1 MQTRDPSVEGSTGA
15 SPSNGSGKTPKY
27 RQIIESIIG
36 IILAIAICIFVG
48 QTFNDELSKMECLD
62 TKIVTIGSGL
72 NIYQKNFGHL
82 PPGNEYREDGKA
94 VVSWRVAMQSWKLGE
109 EVSKKYRFDEEWNSP
124 HNSTLHASSHN
135 WYRCPFDPSP
145 KEQTS
150 FVRISGPTTPFPDNR
165 IVSKEEF
172 ADGATNT
179 ILAVEMH
186 NSGIHWMEPRD
197 ITVDQAI
204 AGIRQES
211 KPIVRTDHGIA
222 DSGKSTY
229 AVFADGHVSRLKM
242 NIDPKVLRS
251 LLEINHP
258 DKPKEIFI
266 SR

>member
-1 MQTRDPSVEGSTGA
+1 MQTKDSNDEGHPVEHL
-15 SPSNGSGKTPKY
+15 PNISGGTNKS
-27 RQIIESIIG
+27 RLLVESMLG
-36 IILAIAICIFVG
+36 ILGLAIFLTVG
-48 QTFNDELSKMECLD
+48 RIMAEQLWIKECLN
-62 TKIVTIGSGL
+62 TKEAHLGISFD
-72 NIYQKNFGHL
+72 IYQKKFGHL
-82 PPGNEYREDGKA
+82 PPGNEYREDDKA
-94 VVSWRVAMQSWKLGE
+94 VVSWRVAMHTLTHPWE
-109 EVSKKYRFDEEWNSP
+109 EVAKKYRFDEEWNSP
-124 HNSTLHASSHN
+124 HNSTLHATSHN

-150 FVRISGPTTPFPDNR
+150 FVRISTPTTPFPDDR

-172 ADGATNT
+172 ADGAMNT

-197 ITVDQAI
+197 ITMDQAI

-211 KPIVRTDHGIA
+211 KPIVHTDHGIA

-251 LLEINHP
+251 LLETNNP
-258 DKPKEIFI
+258 DKPKEKFI
-266 SR
+266 SQ